1 MNGQSTEDF
10 QGSENTQHEVIMVDT
25 YHYLYVIRIHLS
37 KHTECTIPKASSN
50 VNYGLSTTKTCY
62 CRLVSCNKCA
72 PLVGGCWWWGKLCV
86 WGGGGKQEISV
97 PAPWSYCK
105 SKTALKKWSVQS
117 HAQQQLAH
125 CRYPIITNALLHL
138 MKSQPRRRPPSAQPS
153 MFTSS
158 WDPGHTGSLHSQR
171 AITGWRMPFPPK
183 APDEITQCVCPLD
196 RHNPNLEMP
205 GELWTAE
212 DLSEAS
218 NKRSPVSVGWYTIT
232 TCHRPTVIA
241 FDRKQKTKNTFSKP
255 QNNCGVFFRTSFC
268 TA

>member
-1 MNGQSTEDF
+1 MTVKKKLVVSRGREEGRDRQSTEDF

-196 RHNPNLEMP
+196 
-205 GELWTAE
+205 TA
-212 DLSEAS
+212 
-218 NKRSPVSVGWYTIT
+218 WI
-232 TCHRPTVIA
+232 
-241 FDRKQKTKNTFSKP
+241 
-255 QNNCGVFFRTSFC
+255 
-268 TA
+268 